1 MFIFL
6 LGIEFIVKVVMFNS
20 SIDWI
25 FIIAFTILTVL
36 LCYLVDFMNYDKR
49 NRI

>member
-1 MFIFL
+1 MFLFL

-36 LCYLVDFMNYDKR
+36 LCYLIDLMNDSKR
-49 NRI
+49 TN